1 MNDELTVTAGSDRGS
16 LAHTQARPCE
26 DRAGLIR
33 AAFITLALAQIVLL
47 SVLGLGCTVG
57 PDYRR
62 PDLPMPAEWSSLQ
75 ADAAATQP
83 ASAPASPKPFAER
96 HPDPLWQAQGPTTR
110 PTSRPCDIGSWW
122 RKLNDPT
129 LDSLIDRAVQSNLD
143 LKIATAR
150 VREAR
155 AQRNSVAAG
164 LWPQIG
170 AAGSYNYGGGS
181 LNAGREA
188 SGGTGLGKQVRNTA
202 VNSAVQSLVNGQGID
217 PAQIASNAAKQALS
231 TAVNNKLSDEGRVS
245 HRGQNVFQAGFD
257 ASWELDVFGGVR
269 RGLEAADAEVVAS
282 VEDQRAVIVSLVA
295 EVALEYVQL
304 RGYQRRLAIAHKN
317 IEAQRKTVE
326 LTQDRRSVGFTNDLE
341 VAQARTQLAT
351 TTSQVPVLQD
361 SVRQTMY
368 RLSILLGLP
377 PGALV
382 PELEEASAIPTSPPE
397 VPIGLPSELLR
408 RRPDVSSAERQL
420 AAATAR
426 IGEAI
431 ADLFPKFSITGS
443 FGTQS
448 RDIRY
453 MLDRDSLVWSL
464 GPAVSWPIFQGGRIR
479 ANIEIQNARQEQAL
493 AAYEQTVL
501 NALNEVE
508 AALSAYLNE
517 QIRRQALLEAVE
529 TSRQATELSTR
540 LYVRGLGAFLNVLEA
555 QRSLYATE
563 EALVQSDTAIITD
576 LIALYKALGGG
587 WEG

>member
-1 MNDELTVTAGSDRGS
+1 MNEESGMMNDEWTVPAGSDRGS
-16 LAHTQARPCE
+16 SGHAEARLRKE
-26 DRAGLIR
+26 RTGVIQTALM
-33 AAFITLALAQIVLL
+33 ALAFTEFGLL

-62 PDLPMPAEWSSLQ
+62 PDLPMPPEWSGLQ
-75 ADAAATQP
+75 SEAATTQP
-83 ASAPASPKPFAER
+83 AS
-96 HPDPLWQAQGPTTR
+96 PTTR
-110 PTSRPCDIGSWW
+110 PTSEPCEMGMWW

-129 LDSLIDRAVQSNLD
+129 LDSLIDRAAESNLD
-143 LKIATAR
+143 LRMATAR

-155 AQRNSVAAG
+155 AQRSFVAAG

-170 AAGSYNYGGGS
+170 GAGSYNYSGGS
-181 LNAGREA
+181 LNTGRDS
-188 SGGTGLGKQVRNTA
+188 SGGTGLGTQARNTA
-202 VNSAVQSLVNGQGID
+202 INSAVQSLMNGQGID
-217 PAQIASNAAKQALS
+217 PAQIASNTAKQTLS
-231 TAVNNKLSDEGRVS
+231 TAINNKLAEDGQAS
-245 HRGQNVFQAGFD
+245 HRGQNMFQAGFD

-269 RGLEAADAEVVAS
+269 RGVEAADADIIAS
-282 VEDQRAVIVSLVA
+282 VEDRRTVIVSLVS
-295 EVALEYVQL
+295 EVAREYVQL
-304 RGYQRRLAIAHKN
+304 RGYQRRLAIALKN
-317 IEAQRKTVE
+317 IEAQRETVE
-326 LTQDRRSVGFTNDLE
+326 LTQERLSVGFTNDLE

-361 SVRQTMY
+361 AIRQTIY
-368 RLSILLGLP
+368 RLSILVALP

-382 PELEEASAIPTSPPE
+382 AELEEASAIPASPPE

-464 GPAVSWPIFQGGRIR
+464 GPAISWPVFQGGRIR

-529 TSRQATELSTR
+529 TSRRATELSTE